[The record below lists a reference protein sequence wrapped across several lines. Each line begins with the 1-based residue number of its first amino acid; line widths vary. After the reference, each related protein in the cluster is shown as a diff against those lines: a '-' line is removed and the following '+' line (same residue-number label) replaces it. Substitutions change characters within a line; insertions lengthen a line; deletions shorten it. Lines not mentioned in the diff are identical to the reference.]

1 VAAIRGADLNGP
13 AVILAAVVVVSI
25 AVTMLTV
32 ARAFA
37 KRIAG
42 GAVGTKEVEALRDD
56 VAQLRAEVDDLHGR
70 VAPLDEIQNRL
81 DFTERLLAQA
91 RERGLLNAPKER

>member
-1 VAAIRGADLNGP
+1 VVFAGAGSVL
-13 AVILAAVVVVSI
+13 
-25 AVTMLTV
+25 LTL

-42 GAVGTKEVEALRDD
+42 GSAGSKEVEALRDE
-56 VAQLRAEVDDLHGR
+56 VAQLRVEVDDLHGR

-81 DFTERLLAQA
+81 DFAERLLAQA
-91 RERGLLNAPKER
+91 RERGQLGAPKER

>member
-1 VAAIRGADLNGP
+1 LTGPEAIVGVVFFAGAGTVA
-13 AVILAAVVVVSI
+13 
-25 AVTMLTV
+25 LTL

-42 GAVGTKEVEALRDD
+42 GAVGAKEIEALRDE

-70 VAPLDEIQNRL
+70 VAPVDEIQNRL
-81 DFTERLLAQA
+81 DFAERLLAQVK
-91 RERGLLNAPKER
+91 ERGPLSAPKER